1 MPDARSMQIARLHD
15 PYMQVGNT
23 GGMDYVGNTGGAI
36 GPGGSDP
43 NDDNGQ
49 SWSSRVAGARATGKL
64 PAKDMTGFGAGLGWD
79 DYFDA
84 TKLATG
90 GKQTNF
96 VGGASPAGSTQ
107 FTGVSTQPTFTTGDS
122 MPGRRPSMAAVQGGG
137 QEPGQ
142 LPDATAFNDYLAT
155 APRGQENTREAA
167 AFDKLDAG
175 DTAMYHRDVLQSRQ
189 DNDILSGAAGRRQ
202 SGIDAI
208 RGRSKMADANAES
221 DAFFSPG
228 QAGMRDTKKRDSMD
242 ALRQRYSD
250 PAIIKGQADY
260 DKQILAN
267 RGRADVAGIT
277 GQAGVAREGVAGRS
291 RIGAAFATQG
301 DNAQAGT
308 YAPDEAP
315 TDAKVFPAD
324 RLQEFM
330 QSQGLR
336 SEAEAIDM
344 LKQSGYAVR

>member
-1 MPDARSMQIARLHD
+1 MQIARLNT
-15 PYMQVGNT
+15 PSIQMGST

-49 SWSSRVAGARATGKL
+49 NWSSKVAGARATGKL
-64 PAKDMTGFGAGLGWD
+64 PQKDMTGFGAGLGWD

-90 GKQTNF
+90 GKKTDF

-107 FTGVSTQPTFTTGDS
+107 FTGVSTQPTFSTGGSS
-122 MPGRRPSMAAVQGGG
+122 MPARRPSMAAVQSGG

-155 APRGQENTREAA
+155 APRGQENEREQQ
-167 AFDKLDAG
+167 AFNRLDGG

-189 DNDILSGAAGRRQ
+189 DNDILSGQAARRQ

-208 RGRSKMADANAES
+208 RGQTATANADAES
-221 DAFFSPG
+221 NAFFRPG
-228 QAGMRDTKKRDSMD
+228 QTSMREQKQRDSMA
-242 ALRQRYSD
+242 ALRQRYTD
-250 PAIIKGQADY
+250 PAMIKGQADLE
-260 DKQILAN
+260 KQILAD
-267 RGRADVAGIT
+267 RGRANVAGIT
-277 GQAGVAREGVAGRS
+277 AQGGIDRENVAGRS
-291 RIGAAFATQG
+291 RVAGAFATQG
-301 DNAQAGT
+301 DQANASNF
-308 YAPDEAP
+308 APPMAP

-324 RLQEFM
+324 RLSEFM
-330 QSQGLR
+330 QTNGFQT
-336 SEAEAIDM
+336 EQEAIDM